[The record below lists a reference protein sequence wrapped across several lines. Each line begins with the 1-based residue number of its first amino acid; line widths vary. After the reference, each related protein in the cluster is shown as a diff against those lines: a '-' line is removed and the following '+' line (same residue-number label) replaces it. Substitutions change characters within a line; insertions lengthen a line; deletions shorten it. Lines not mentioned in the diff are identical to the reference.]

1 MKFESQILAALFVAC
16 FGVCALVMGAMLK
29 TTPTS
34 VQLASST
41 SKVAAVALTAPAS
54 CSLPTEGTTCSRG
67 ND

>member
-16 FGVCALVMGAMLK
+16 FGVCALVMGAMLE

-34 VQLASST
+34 VQLAST
-41 SKVAAVALTAPAS
+41 SKVAAVALVAPPS
-54 CSLPTEGTTCSRG
+54 CTLSTDGANCARV

>member
-29 TTPTS
+29 TTPAS
-34 VQLASST
+34 VQLAGAAKT
-41 SKVAAVALTAPAS
+41 NAVALATPPS
-54 CSLPTEGTTCSRG
+54 CALPSGDAACSRA

>member
-16 FGVCALVMGAMLK
+16 FTICALVMGAMLK

-34 VQLASST
+34 VRLAGT
-41 SKVAAVALTAPAS
+41 SKVAAVALAAPAS
-54 CSLPTEGTTCSRG
+54 CALPTSCSRG